1 MTICTKQR
9 VQVAIASGEKSN
21 SMKKKI
27 LFLGLGILI
36 LMMAF
41 FFVRNN
47 DEYYKRTIVKIIG
60 IQEEKGT
67 LKKGPNGELEQYF
80 VQTIKAKVT
89 NHERKGDLL
98 EFKNEYSQTGYKTEK
113 YSINDRL
120 FVSLSEEQP
129 AKEVTVWGMKRDYI
143 LVLLIGLFVLSLSL
157 VAGSRGFLTLFS
169 IVINLLVFVFGIR
182 FIDQPELFSKY
193 WIIMLA
199 LFCVITLVFASGF
212 HIKTWGA
219 VVASLLTMFLVW
231 ILFTLVTTFSQEPPY
246 ELMEYISGPHELATI
261 FLASVLT
268 GSLGA
273 IMDVAITIHAG
284 IGELVSTTPEI
295 SIRDMIQSIREIGI
309 DIMGTMINVLFFVYL
324 SGSLTGIFIEIRSG
338 FGLDTILKFDL
349 VFELIRFLLGA
360 IGIVLAIPVSGVIAF
375 VLFRR
380 KLSVRRKTE
389 C

>member
-1 MTICTKQR
+1 MKQR
-9 VQVAIASGEKSN
+9 VLVAIASEEKSN
-21 SMKKKI
+21 AMKKKI
-27 LFLGLGILI
+27 LFLGWGILV
-36 LMMAF
+36 LMIAF
-41 FFVRNN
+41 FIVRNN
-47 DEYYKRTIVKIIG
+47 DGYYKRTIVKIIE
-60 IQEEKGT
+60 IQEEKST
-67 LKKGPNGELEQYF
+67 LKKGPNGEPEQYF

-89 NHERKGDLL
+89 NHERKGTVLQL
-98 EFKNEYSQTGYKTEK
+98 KNEYSQTGYKTEK
-113 YSINDRL
+113 YSKNDRL
-120 FVSLSEEQP
+120 FVTFSKGQSSDE
-129 AKEVTVWGMKRDYI
+129 ATVMGTKRDYI

-157 VAGSRGFLTLFS
+157 VAGTRGFLTLFS
-169 IVINLLVFVFGIR
+169 IVMNLLVFVFGIR
-182 FIDQPELFSKY
+182 FIDQPDLFSKY
-193 WIIMLA
+193 WMIMLA
-199 LFCVITLVFASGF
+199 FFCVITLVFASGF

-219 VVASLLTMFLVW
+219 VAASLLTMFLVW
-231 ILFTLVTTFSQEPPY
+231 TLFTLVTTFSQEPPY
-246 ELMEYISGPHELATI
+246 ELMKYISGPHELATI
-261 FLASVLT
+261 FMASVLT

-284 IGELVSTTPEI
+284 IGELVSTTPQI
-295 SIRDMIQSIREIGI
+295 SIRDLIQSIREIGM

-380 KLSVRRKTE
+380 KLLVRRKTE